1 MHQGIEG
8 HEHPPRRRRGRAAD
22 GAALRTL
29 AWRAVLPVLLSMA
42 GRVFP
47 FEHGAAFVTTHSVAA
62 AGPQRPSSSSSSS
75 CPVKPVAFAHTR
87 VPVTPAGTMALHA
100 ATALPNA
107 AWPPA
112 WARPHLKLA
121 TGPSPFRVLRTA
133 GRALPAS
140 SLHSYAAP
148 LRRQAVRPGVVALRA
163 SPPAGGGG
171 FGRSGPG
178 AKQRFGARRRFVGG
192 HGTML
197 QKRVPGARSSFP
209 SSRVS
214 KTAPWMAKAKASAA
228 AAASKT
234 STLTKKTGTK
244 TTKAAGGLYSLVI
257 VESPAKA
264 RTIQKFLDSQFVVE
278 SCMGHVRDLPQKAK
292 DVPAELKGTFGKLLG
307 VDADNGF
314 AALYVTMTGKEPVIK
329 KLKDRLKF
337 ASELILAS
345 GTNSQKSCV

>member
-1 MHQGIEG
+1 MHQGIDG
-8 HEHPPRRRRGRAAD
+8 REHLPRRRRGRAAD
-22 GAALRTL
+22 GLALRTL

-47 FEHGAAFVTTHSVAA
+47 FEHGAAFVNTHSIAA
-62 AGPQRPSSSSSSS
+62 AGPQRPSFSSSAS

-87 VPVTPAGTMALHA
+87 VPVTGAMVLHA

-121 TGPSPFRVLRTA
+121 TGPSPLRGLRTA

-148 LRRQAVRPGVVALRA
+148 ARRQAVRPGFVALRA
-163 SPPAGGGG
+163 SPPAGAGG

-178 AKQRFGARRRFVGG
+178 GKQRFGARRRFVGG
-192 HGTML
+192 HGAML

-214 KTAPWMAKAKASAA
+214 KTAPWMAKAKAPAA

-234 STLTKKTGTK
+234 STLTTKAGTK
-244 TTKAAGGLYSLVI
+244 TAKAAGGLYSLVI

-345 GTNSQKSCV
+345 GTNSPKSCVV